1 MPASSNQH
9 QGLVLE
15 DYFHYMQE
23 IRSGFQLPAPEF
35 SLKEIQAHAG
45 ADEAIKRIIKDTAN
59 WHGAEIY
66 SKPHPL
72 LPETNSPMYSG
83 YQKTTVYSGYR
94 IHPQWVEQAL
104 RRALEVGLQTIVQL
118 PIHFPKPAYHLRQP
132 RQLKS
137 LAAALGRVGQR
148 ANAASAEAEVR
159 ERLNLHFQGNSA
171 NHARFLRLVDEL
183 QWAAATLQSL
193 AELKLVKNPMG
204 SPNPQVR
211 VALYTV
217 RWFEACTRKKH
228 YETFKTLTGAA
239 FYTVGMQRPRWVD
252 RLEVEAVLEAR
263 HRRIWV
269 KRISR

>member
-15 DYFHYMQE
+15 DYFHYME
-23 IRSGFQLPAPEF
+23 ETRSGFQLPAPEF
-35 SLKEIQAHAG
+35 GLKEIQAHAG
-45 ADEAIKRIIKDTAN
+45 TDAAIKRIIKDTADR
-59 WHGAEIY
+59 HGAEVY

-72 LPETNSPMYSG
+72 LAETNSPMYSA
-83 YQKTTVYSGYR
+83 YLKTAVYSGHR
-94 IHPQWVEQAL
+94 IHPQWVERAL

-118 PIHFPKPAYHLRQP
+118 PSHFPKPAYRL

-137 LAAALGRVGQR
+137 LASALGRVGQK

-159 ERLNLHFQGNSA
+159 ERLKLHFQGNSA
-171 NHARFLRLVDEL
+171 NHVRFLRLGDEL

-193 AELKLVKNPMG
+193 TELKLVRIPMG

-217 RWFEACTRKKH
+217 RWFEACTRRKH

-263 HRRIWV
+263 HRRNWV